1 MVGFALPRETSRESS
16 RRPGMD
22 RRRPIRNRVG
32 GNATFLTRLL
42 GQDAQLFETP
52 ACRQSG
58 EDTFPRRS
66 AARRGVL
73 DLQRRRAQADAGQRI
88 CTPCRRVHLQ
98 KRQARARPDPLKP
111 FSEPLPGMRGVDRSQ
126 ARRRQ
131 TVRVRGHQ
139 EEEKR
144 VPEGLALFAGARNS
158 SRTGQAEAHGTEA
171 GAPHGDDVRLGR
183 QTL

>member
-32 GNATFLTRLL
+32 RNATFLTRLL
-42 GQDAQLFETP
+42 GQDAQLFEAS
-52 ACRQSG
+52 ACRQAFEG
-58 EDTFPRRS
+58 AFPQRG
-66 AARRGVL
+66 AAWRGVL
-73 DLQRRRAQADAGQRI
+73 DLQRRESQADASQRV

-98 KRQARARPDPLKP
+98 ERQTRARPDPLNP
-111 FSEPLPGMRGVDRSQ
+111 RSDPLPGMRGVDRSQ
-126 ARRRQ
+126 ARCRQ

-144 VPEGLALFAGARNS
+144 VPEGLTLFAGARNP
-158 SRTGQAEAHGTEA
+158 SRTGQGEAHGKEA
-171 GAPHGDDVRLGR
+171 GAPHGDDVQLGR
-183 QTL
+183 QTS